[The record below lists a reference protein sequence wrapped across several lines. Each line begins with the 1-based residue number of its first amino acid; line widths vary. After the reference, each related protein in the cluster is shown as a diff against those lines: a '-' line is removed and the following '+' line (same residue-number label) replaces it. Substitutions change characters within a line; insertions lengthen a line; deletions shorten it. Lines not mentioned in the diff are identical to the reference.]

1 MSRSVFGLVLEELVQ
16 RITDAGIVAETISPD
31 LLDSYS
37 PRDNQVIVSAT
48 NFDPNEELSCMGNP
62 PAQAFDATVE
72 LICILRQSDK
82 RSDFSLE
89 QRLADFSAG
98 VIQAV
103 CSGDHWW
110 TMGGNA
116 IDTRIG
122 SIDKSIEGDGSM
134 GTNTINLTIIY
145 RHAENNPFVR
155 R

>member
-1 MSRSVFGLVLEELVQ
+1 MGNKSVFASILNELVQ
-16 RITDAGIVAETISPD
+16 RISNAGVVVETVTPD

-37 PRDNQVIVSAT
+37 PQNKQVIVTPT

-72 LICILRQSDK
+72 LVCVLRQSTK
-82 RSDFSLE
+82 NTVSLDE
-89 QRLADFSAG
+89 RLADFAAS
-98 VIQAV
+98 VTQAV
-103 CSGDHWW
+103 TTGNSWW

-122 SIDKSIEGDGSM
+122 STERSIEADGSM
-134 GTNTINLTIIY
+134 GMNTITLTIIY
-145 RHAENNPFVR
+145 RHAENNPFIR